1 MKIYARQIS
10 PEYQESPLFLDEC
23 FPDDIILTGN
33 RDYNSHTTPE
43 FDKIATDFDSMAG
56 TWEND
61 RFFYRW
67 NGAGYDKIPQKPEYT
82 LQELLTEYGFTR
94 PDGKPWTTQQRHR
107 WRVLMEGENGAED
120 ESTILAALELLT
132 GYKWESG
139 EIRGSC
145 QGDWQGIFYR
155 ADTWS
160 RDSLRAFETEYFNEG
175 SEWIVHDKDMR
186 PESPEDITGFS
197 MYCTEW
203 REEDIAAAI
212 AEAVGGKP
220 EDVILYAYDGETR
233 TAKYRKVG

>member
-1 MKIYARQIS
+1 MKIYAKQVA

-23 FPDDIILTGN
+23 FPNDIILTGN

-43 FDKIATDFDSMAG
+43 FDKIAADFDSMAE
-56 TWEND
+56 TWKND
-61 RFFYRW
+61 RFFFRW

-82 LQELLTEYGFTR
+82 LQGLLQEYGFAR
-94 PDGKPWTTQQRHR
+94 PDGKPWTTKQRHA

-120 ESTILAALELLT
+120 ESTILAVLELLT

-145 QGDWQGIFYR
+145 QGDWQEIFYR

-175 SEWIVHDKDMR
+175 SEWIVHDEDME

-203 REEDIAAAI
+203 REEDIAAI

>member
-1 MKIYARQIS
+1 MKIYAKQVS

-23 FPDDIILTGN
+23 FPEDIILTGN
-33 RDYNSHTTPE
+33 RNYTRRTTPE
-43 FDKIATDFDSMAG
+43 YDKIAANFDSMAG

-132 GYKWESG
+132 EYKWESG

-160 RDSLRAFETEYFNEG
+160 RGGLRAFETEYFNEG
-175 SEWIVHDKDMR
+175 SEWIVHDENTE